1 MGETVARL
9 KRRADFLKVAGA
21 RRKWVAP
28 GLIVQARRRDPGA
41 RKDNDPGARKGN
53 DLGAREG
60 NDLGAREGK
69 NEVDSALV
77 RVGFTVS
84 RKVGNAVQRNR
95 ARRRLRAA
103 AGIIEKGVAQG
114 RVAGGVDL
122 VVIGRA
128 ETLTRPFPE
137 LIDDLT
143 LALKRLDVWRNGG
156 TEPEK
161 TTKRTR

>member
-28 GLIVQARRRDPGA
+28 GLIVQARRRDS
-41 RKDNDPGARKGN
+41 
-53 DLGAREG
+53 GAREG
-60 NDLGAREGK
+60 NDPGARRG
-69 NEVDSALV
+69 NDDVDPALV

-103 AGIIEKGVAQG
+103 AGIIGKGVVEG

-128 ETLTRPFPE
+128 ETLTRPFPD

>member
-41 RKDNDPGARKGN
+41 PELRARRGN
-53 DLGAREG
+53 D
-60 NDLGAREGK
+60 
-69 NEVDSALV
+69 EVDPALV

-128 ETLTRPFPE
+128 ETLTRPFPD

>member
-21 RRKWVAP
+21 RKKWVAP

-41 RKDNDPGARKGN
+41 RKDDDPGARHGN
-53 DLGAREG
+53 D
-60 NDLGAREGK
+60 
-69 NEVDSALV
+69 EVDPALV

-103 AGIIEKGVAQG
+103 AGIIGKGVVEG

-128 ETLTRPFPE
+128 ETLTRPFPD

-156 TEPEK
+156 TEPK
-161 TTKRTR
+161 TTKRT

>member
-28 GLIVQARRRDPGA
+28 GLIVQARRRDS
-41 RKDNDPGARKGN
+41 
-53 DLGAREG
+53 GAREG
-60 NDLGAREGK
+60 NDPGAPEPRARRGGD
-69 NEVDSALV
+69 EVDPALV

-103 AGIIEKGVAQG
+103 AGIIGKGVVEG

-128 ETLTRPFPE
+128 ETLTRPFPD

-156 TEPEK
+156 TDPEK

>member
-41 RKDNDPGARKGN
+41 RKGNDPGAPEPRARRGN
-53 DLGAREG
+53 D
-60 NDLGAREGK
+60 
-69 NEVDSALV
+69 EVDPALV

-103 AGIIEKGVAQG
+103 AGIIGKGVVEG

-128 ETLTRPFPE
+128 ETLTRPFPD

>member
-28 GLIVQARRRDPGA
+28 GLIVQARRRDSGA
-41 RKDNDPGARKGN
+41 REGNDPGARKGN
-53 DLGAREG
+53 DPGAPELRARRG
-60 NDLGAREGK
+60 NDD
-69 NEVDSALV
+69 VDPALV

-103 AGIIEKGVAQG
+103 AGIIGKGVVEG

-128 ETLTRPFPE
+128 ETLTRPFPD